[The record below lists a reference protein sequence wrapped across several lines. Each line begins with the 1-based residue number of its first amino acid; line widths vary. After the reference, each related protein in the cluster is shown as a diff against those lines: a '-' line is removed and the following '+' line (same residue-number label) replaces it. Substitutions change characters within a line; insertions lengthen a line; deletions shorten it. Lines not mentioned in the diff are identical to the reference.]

1 MYMGLQSDE
10 NCWFWSWQNNSI
22 SPICPKKGLP
32 EGLWFI
38 QVLSGKV
45 EMGSFVLS
53 WEQRL
58 PSSNPIMN
66 VMSIQFSSD
75 CRPMYIYPRCCQRGP
90 KLFRGYV
97 WVDFYLIYSSS
108 GASWWW
114 FWWASTSR
122 QRCGHVEC
130 PPFLNYSSW
139 MDGSSWNLLEMV
151 L

>member
-10 NCWFWSWQNNSI
+10 NWIDMTFMIGLLEGSLCSQERTKLPVST
-22 SPICPKKGLP
+22 LP
-32 EGLWFI
+32 ESTWI
-38 QVLSGKV
+38 NQRPSGSPFFGQIG
-45 EMGSFVLS
+45 EIELFC
-53 WEQRL
+53 QDQ
-58 PSSNPIMN
+58 NQ
-66 VMSIQFSSD
+66 QFSSD

-90 KLFRGYV
+90 KLFRGDV

-114 FWWASTSR
+114 SWWASTSR

-130 PPFLNYSSW
+130 PPFQNYLSW
-139 MDGSSWNLLEMV
+139 MDGWSWNLLEMV